1 MAVPAEDVVNCQMK
15 NQGLDRA
22 YETTKQVITLSTG
35 IIALT
40 VTFAKEFNV
49 SESGLSVPVSLKISW
64 LLYCASVIFGVW
76 TLMAITGTLRELDKS
91 DANSNQ
97 NGTNIRIP
105 AGLMMIAFVGGIV
118 TTIWSGFLIA
128 R

>member
-1 MAVPAEDVVNCQMK
+1 MNTS
-15 NQGLDRA
+15 GLDRA

-40 VTFAKEFNV
+40 VTFAKEFKV
-49 SESGLSVPVSLKISW
+49 SDTDLTVPFSLKISW
-64 LLYCASVIFGVW
+64 LFYCASVIFGVW
-76 TLMAITGTLRELDKS
+76 TLMAITGTLHELDRGG
-91 DANSNQ
+91 AELNE
-97 NGTNIRIP
+97 GGRNIRIP
-105 AGLMMIAFVGGIV
+105 AGLMMVTFVGGIV

>member
-1 MAVPAEDVVNCQMK
+1 MSTS
-15 NQGLDRA
+15 GLDRA
-22 YETTKQVITLSTG
+22 YETTKQIITLSTG

-40 VTFAKEFNV
+40 VTFAKEFKT
-49 SESGLSVPVSLKISW
+49 SDTDRTVPLSLKISW

-76 TLMAITGTLRELDKS
+76 TLMAITGTLHELDSGGAK
-91 DANSNQ
+91 
-97 NGTNIRIP
+97 TNPGGRNITLP
-105 AGLMMIAFVGGIV
+105 AGLMMVAFVGGIV

>member
-1 MAVPAEDVVNCQMK
+1 MNTT
-15 NQGLDRA
+15 GLDRA

-40 VTFAKEFNV
+40 VTFAKEFKV
-49 SESGLSVPVSLKISW
+49 SAADLTVPFSLKISW

-76 TLMAITGTLRELDKS
+76 TLMAITGTLDELDRGGAELNRGRK
-91 DANSNQ
+91 
-97 NGTNIRIP
+97 NIKIP
-105 AGLMMIAFVGGIV
+105 AGLMIITFVGGIV